1 MEIVSGKRTRVIC
14 LQSGDRFLSSA
25 ENEIQGR
32 LDRCEN
38 IFSILCRY
46 EGLADDAHLLQV
58 REEVQRVG
66 CDGILLQT
74 YMLWDSNCYGNLFLG
89 CSTSR
94 TLLLFMANDWNV
106 FMPWWLRYVCKSRLT
121 SRSVFSHYFFR
132 PWTTSMRLWE
142 TKCSRR
148 PSCGNLEKM
157 SGSEWV
163 KRRDKRN

>member
-1 MEIVSGKRTRVIC
+1 VEIVSGKRTRVIC

-58 REEVQRVG
+58 REVQRVG

-74 YMLWDSNCYGNLFLG
+74 YML
-89 CSTSR
+89 
-94 TLLLFMANDWNV
+94 
-106 FMPWWLRYVCKSRLT
+106 
-121 SRSVFSHYFFR
+121 
-132 PWTTSMRLWE
+132 
-142 TKCSRR
+142 
-148 PSCGNLEKM
+148 
-157 SGSEWV
+157 
-163 KRRDKRN
+163 